1 MNGLPHLALL
11 VACLVACSRARP
23 VPAPPPADP
32 PVPTGFD
39 HVIVAIDTI
48 ERGIALLRAATG
60 VEPRLVEREPGD
72 DGPRRHLARGFG
84 TQSALLQGNS
94 ALRSALLDL
103 GEGRYLEL
111 VGLDQRDPDAA
122 RLNQIY
128 SHFHEPTVLAWALHT
143 PDAAALRDELRSR
156 GIRSGALR
164 EGERQLASGGA
175 LRWRTFTPWELVNTM
190 YPVFIEWTAPRAHPS
205 DGAVHSMKTGYIEW
219 TAPSAHPS
227 DGAPT
232 GCSLTAFTLGA
243 PDAAALRAPLDRA
256 GVRATVLP
264 MARPEMILTMGCP
277 TGRVELPLA
286 RPGAVGSRSR
296 S

>member
-1 MNGLPHLALL
+1 MNGLPRLALL

-23 VPAPPPADP
+23 TPAPPLADP

-122 RLNQIY
+122 RLNELY
-128 SHFHEPTVLAWALHT
+128 SHFRELTVLAWALHT

-190 YPVFIEWTAPRAHPS
+190 YPVFIEWTAS
-205 DGAVHSMKTGYIEW
+205 
-219 TAPSAHPS
+219 SAHPS
-227 DGAPT
+227 DVAPA

>member
-190 YPVFIEWTAPRAHPS
+190 YPVFIEWTAP
-205 DGAVHSMKTGYIEW
+205 
-219 TAPSAHPS
+219 SAHPS